1 MGDQNKGFEEPGGVS
16 KMPLGGARISH
27 ALEAEIFGFQR
38 LN

>member
-1 MGDQNKGFEEPGGVS
+1 MGDQNKGFKKPGGMGE
-16 KMPLGGARISH
+16 MPFGGARIGH